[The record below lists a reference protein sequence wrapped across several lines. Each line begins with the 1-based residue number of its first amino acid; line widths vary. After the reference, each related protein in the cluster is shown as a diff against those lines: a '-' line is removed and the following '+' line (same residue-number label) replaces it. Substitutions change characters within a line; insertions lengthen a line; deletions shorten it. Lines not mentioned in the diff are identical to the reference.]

1 MEGAG
6 KRKFASSLGRDS
18 PQCTI
23 AIDFGTSGTGF
34 AFAFKQPDEE
44 GSKTTPLIA
53 GVALSLMFSQP
64 KLLAR
69 SLEDRKQGKPPLH
82 FL

>member
-1 MEGAG
+1 MAKVA
-6 KRKFASSLGRDS
+6 KRKFASSVGPDS

-34 AFAFKQPDEE
+34 AFAFKQPDDE
-44 GSKTTPLIA
+44 GSTTNPPIA
-53 GVALSLMFSQP
+53 VLELSLKFPQP

-69 SLEDRKQGKPPLH
+69 SLEDRKQGKPPLP
-82 FL
+82 FF